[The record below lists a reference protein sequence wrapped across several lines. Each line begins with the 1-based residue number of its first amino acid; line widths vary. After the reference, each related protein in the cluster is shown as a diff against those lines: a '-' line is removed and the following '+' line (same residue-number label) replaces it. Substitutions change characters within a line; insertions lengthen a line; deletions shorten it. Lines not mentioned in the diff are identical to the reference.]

1 MAIETV
7 ARDFTDTRVFVV
19 GLNDLP
25 THCIHPNDYFGVE
38 QSFDGPRYIIVG
50 PAVSDER
57 IERNIAVLSSRYGV
71 TMPQL
76 VTVRDNQL
84 KRRKAQVI

>member
-7 ARDFTDTRVFVV
+7 ARDFTDTRVFAV
-19 GLNDLP
+19 GLKHLP

-50 PAVSDER
+50 PAVSDEKL
-57 IERNIAVLSSRYGV
+57 ERNIADLSARFGV
-71 TMPQL
+71 TLAQL
-76 VTVRDNQL
+76 QAVREVGESQYWL
-84 KRRKAQVI
+84 